1 MNPPQSAA
9 PGCEAGNLIAGDV
22 MGMGHVHRAAEA
34 RPAEAAPPPSL
45 SEALLETAIEVARQ
59 RLCEAPTRAEKLDA
73 WREMCR
79 LIDQRT
85 PGRRRFME
93 RMQGLA

>member
-9 PGCEAGNLIAGDV
+9 QGCEAGNLITGDV

-34 RPAEAAPPPSL
+34 RPAEAVPPPL
-45 SEALLETAIEVARQ
+45 TEQQLESAISAAMARM
-59 RLCEAPTRAEKLDA
+59 CAAPERTLKMQY

-85 PGRRRFME
+85 PERRRFME
-93 RMQGLA
+93 RTRALA